1 MKRLFKSQQKKK
13 AKLRAGRGGVR
24 TSRSWEKRNQ
34 ERYKRGERREEGE
47 DESKIIG
54 EEIKKDAMGNL
65 QITYRDY
72 EKEARAK
79 AEVDRQKA
87 LDILR
92 LDTIRRDDI
101 QLRLDDKAI
110 DRQDNLLRERER
122 LDQQREFRDR
132 DDQFRH
138 FQTQRDDVDSGYNRI
153 FKGRKL
159 DFLEAQMNQGNDF
172 NQALLNLDEKI
183 NKRFDAAEER
193 FTNLLSSAQDDS
205 IEISDLTSQHP
216 RVLEVPDVPEER
228 WGPGWL
234 EQGVDVEEGIAVDDN
249 DEDFD
254 LDQPELGFQSSDF
267 KTRGGTPRPETP
279 REAPRQYTEDLKPH
293 KEKRQPIGAE
303 RTFDEDLSIIGSVM
317 DIPEKGTPERLQ
329 FDNDLGAGNYNAEVE
344 ILKKDSRELQGQIE
358 ADKKRVEELTSSIEK
373 DKKDVLQQNLEQ
385 LRSVNIGNAEGV
397 LPSLNRED
405 FEEILNPLTPLNIT
419 PAEQEK
425 LIQSKAKIEGMPL
438 ILEEPDDEEEL
449 TFDDPLTKSSG
460 HWTTTSEE
468 EEEESKFIPDKYVKN
483 QDVMYFRKRPGQ
495 QTKWVPA
502 KIVDYKQ
509 DASGE
514 PRVSI
519 SRTGGSKAK
528 QQPVETEMDRI
539 IPIPNAGELL
549 NQQALREDMKK
560 GILKPDE
567 NRKESKKS
575 AFWEDRDKF
584 IIRNNTSQ
592 EWRGIAPKGKSVINY
607 HKENARNY
615 EENTYYHTP
624 LDDKDGWVE
633 QSSGKRVIHPKF
645 LDPAIKSGLLT
656 IEKLEQR
663 QPYKKGTTNPAGVGG
678 GGTAF
683 GFSEPLEP
691 EAEDLE

>member
-1 MKRLFKSQQKKK
+1 
-13 AKLRAGRGGVR
+13 
-24 TSRSWEKRNQ
+24 
-34 ERYKRGERREEGE
+34 
-47 DESKIIG
+47 
-54 EEIKKDAMGNL
+54 
-65 QITYRDY
+65 
-72 EKEARAK
+72 
-79 AEVDRQKA
+79 
-87 LDILR
+87 
-92 LDTIRRDDI
+92 
-101 QLRLDDKAI
+101 
-110 DRQDNLLRERER
+110 
-122 LDQQREFRDR
+122 
-132 DDQFRH
+132 
-138 FQTQRDDVDSGYNRI
+138 
-153 FKGRKL
+153 
-159 DFLEAQMNQGNDF
+159 
-172 NQALLNLDEKI
+172 
-183 NKRFDAAEER
+183 
-193 FTNLLSSAQDDS
+193 
-205 IEISDLTSQHP
+205 
-216 RVLEVPDVPEER
+216 
-228 WGPGWL
+228 
-234 EQGVDVEEGIAVDDN
+234 
-249 DEDFD
+249 
-254 LDQPELGFQSSDF
+254 
-267 KTRGGTPRPETP
+267 
-279 REAPRQYTEDLKPH
+279 
-293 KEKRQPIGAE
+293 
-303 RTFDEDLSIIGSVM
+303 
-317 DIPEKGTPERLQ
+317 
-329 FDNDLGAGNYNAEVE
+329 
-344 ILKKDSRELQGQIE
+344 
-358 ADKKRVEELTSSIEK
+358 
-373 DKKDVLQQNLEQ
+373 
-385 LRSVNIGNAEGV
+385 
-397 LPSLNRED
+397 
-405 FEEILNPLTPLNIT
+405 
-419 PAEQEK
+419 
-425 LIQSKAKIEGMPL
+425 MPL
-438 ILEEPDDEEEL
+438 ILEEPDEEEDLQIVDKPAL
-449 TFDDPLTKSSG
+449 TQGMPLPDLGPLLAPDPPTVKLKPDDFGYIQSDSP
-460 HWTTTSEE
+460 TTTEGESE

-607 HKENARNY
+607 HKENPRNY

-663 QPYKKGTTNPAGVGG
+663 QPYKKGSTNPAGVGG